1 MAGPAGT
8 AQRAGHH
15 RRRRRRRRPAAGQ
28 GRNVPGRAV
37 RRVPRAVHAA
47 RRVAHVVPEGGRR
60 VVRPDPLPAAASRVP
75 EAGVP
80 AAAARPA
87 GGQQQAAVDRAA
99 ELPEAPD
106 AVSGQPE

>member
-1 MAGPAGT
+1 MAGPAGA
-8 AQRAGHH
+8 AQRARHH
-15 RRRRRRRRPAAGQ
+15 RRRRRRRRAAAGQ

-80 AAAARPA
+80 SAAARPA
-87 GGQQQAAVDRAA
+87 GAPQAAVDRAA
-99 ELPEAPD
+99 ELPEAAD